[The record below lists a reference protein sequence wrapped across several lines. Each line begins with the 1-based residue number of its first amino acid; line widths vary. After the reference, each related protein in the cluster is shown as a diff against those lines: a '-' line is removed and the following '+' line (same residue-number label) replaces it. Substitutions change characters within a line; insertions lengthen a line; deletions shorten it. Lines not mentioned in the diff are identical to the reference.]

1 MKIQQQG
8 ANQWL
13 HSLARTPDEI
23 LPEKKK
29 KRKQAAQFW
38 GKKSLDRWNQEL
50 VPECWEEKSLGKER
64 TYHCKVFTCINKS
77 ESNLTNYKNV
87 WLWSHYIFQ

>member
-8 ANQWL
+8 AKQWL

-38 GKKSLDRWNQEL
+38 GKKYLDR
-50 VPECWEEKSLGKER
+50 
-64 TYHCKVFTCINKS
+64 
-77 ESNLTNYKNV
+77 
-87 WLWSHYIFQ
+87 

>member
-38 GKKSLDRWNQEL
+38 GKK
-50 VPECWEEKSLGKER
+50 
-64 TYHCKVFTCINKS
+64 
-77 ESNLTNYKNV
+77 
-87 WLWSHYIFQ
+87 IFG